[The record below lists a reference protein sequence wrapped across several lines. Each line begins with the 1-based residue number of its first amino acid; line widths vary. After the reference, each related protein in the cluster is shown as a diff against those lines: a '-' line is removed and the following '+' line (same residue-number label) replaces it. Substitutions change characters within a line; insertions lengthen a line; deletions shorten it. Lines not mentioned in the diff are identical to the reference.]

1 VILGID
7 QGTTGA
13 TVLVLDR
20 RARLRGRA
28 YAELPQHYPRP
39 GWVEHDPVE
48 MLAILRSVVRRALR
62 NAGARPGAVRA
73 VGITNQRETTILW
86 DRETG
91 RPIHRAI
98 VWQDRRTAPLCEE
111 MRRAGLEPRFRR
123 RTGLLLDPYFSG
135 TKVRWLLDHV
145 RGLERRALSG
155 EIAFG
160 TVDAWVLWHLTGG
173 KVHATDPTN
182 ASRTLLYDIRARRWS
197 PALCAAL
204 GVPTAVLPEVRPS
217 AGSFG
222 ETGAGGPLPRG
233 VPILG
238 VAGDQQAS
246 LVGHGCVAA
255 GEAKATYGT
264 GAFLLLHTGPR
275 FVASRHGLLT
285 TLAYGGRDEP
295 SYALEG
301 SVFIAGA
308 AVQWL
313 RDGLRAIRDASET
326 EVIAKSVPDS
336 GGVHVVPAFTGLGA
350 PYWDSAARGAIL
362 GLTRGSTVSHVVRA
376 TLESI
381 AFQTCEVAAAMESD
395 ARIPLR
401 RLRVD
406 GGAAGNDWLM
416 QLQSD
421 LLGVPVVR
429 PRLVESTA
437 QGAAFLA
444 GIALGWWSPRGLA
457 SLLGKPARV
466 FRPKMRRGER
476 RQRLAAWREAVARV
490 RTGT

>member
-39 GWVEHDPVE
+39 GWVEHDGVE
-48 MLAILRSVVRRALR
+48 MLAILDRVVRAAIR
-62 NAGARPGAVRA
+62 NAGIRPRSVAA

-86 DRETG
+86 DRDTG
-91 RPIHRAI
+91 KPVHRAI
-98 VWQDRRTAPLCEE
+98 VWQDRRTAPMCEAL
-111 MRRAGLEPRFRR
+111 RRRGLEKEIRR

-135 TKVRWLLDHV
+135 TKIRWLLDSV
-145 RGLERRALSG
+145 RGLEGRAKRG

-160 TVDAWVLWHLTGG
+160 TVDTWILRHLTGG

-182 ASRTLLYDIRARRWS
+182 ASRTLLYDVRAKRWS
-197 PALCAAL
+197 PRLCSVL
-204 GVPTAVLPEVRPS
+204 GVPPALLPEVRPS
-217 AGSFG
+217 SGSFG
-222 ETGAGGPLPRG
+222 EVAGRGPLPAG

-238 VAGDQQAS
+238 IAGDQQAS
-246 LVGHGCVAA
+246 LVGHGCVAK

-264 GAFLLLHTGPR
+264 GAFLLLHTGTK
-275 FVASRHGLLT
+275 FVASRNGLLT
-285 TLAYGGRDEP
+285 TLAYGGADEP
-295 SYALEG
+295 AFALEG

-313 RDGLRAIRDASET
+313 RDGLRLIRSASET
-326 EVIAKSVPDS
+326 ESIAKSVPDS
-336 GGVHVVPAFTGLGA
+336 GGVHVVPAFAGLGA
-350 PYWDSAARGAIL
+350 PYWDSAARGAVL
-362 GLTRGSTVSHVVRA
+362 GLTRGSTSAHVVRA

-381 AFQTCEVAAAMESD
+381 AFQTTEVVEAMQAD
-395 ARIPLR
+395 AKTALGS
-401 RLRVD
+401 LRVD
-406 GGAAGNDWLM
+406 GGATKNDWLM
-416 QLQSD
+416 QLQAD

-444 GIALGWWSPRGLA
+444 GIALGWWKPERLA
-457 SLLGKPARV
+457 SLLGRPDRT
-466 FRPKMRRGER
+466 FRPRMRRGER
-476 RQRLAAWREAVARV
+476 RDRLAGWRAAVERV
-490 RTGT
+490 RTSR